1 MNSEKYDNNHCQ
13 EKYKKN
19 GYVVLRDFFNETELN
34 ALAIHVDRIY
44 GRWAKDNAAD
54 IYQHRLVNMH
64 SLTSAEYFEE
74 RPNERIAFFE
84 AIASQKLTTLLTAMF
99 GSGIYFHNTQ
109 LFFNPSNSECLPYW
123 HRDMQC
129 SSISDAIQRAELHNM
144 LSLHVRIPLLP
155 EKGIELIAGTHQRWD
170 TELEHNVRLEKN
182 NHKNS
187 EPLPNATLID
197 LSPCDIL
204 IFSAQMI
211 HRGNYFE
218 KHRYAQNPSR
228 KALDLCVGKY
238 HPMTADALDETVLPS
253 ESEISEIANAE
264 WYRVAWEVVEGRAT

>member
-1 MNSEKYDNNHCQ
+1 MQQKKFNQ
-13 EKYKKN
+13 EHYQKH
-19 GYVVLRDFFNETELN
+19 GYVILRNFFSDAEFN

-44 GRWAKDNAAD
+44 DEWARDNVAD

-64 SLTSAEYFEE
+64 SLTSPEYFEKQ
-74 RPNERIAFFE
+74 PKERIKFFE
-84 AIASQKLTTLLTAMF
+84 AIASEKLMNLLDELF

-109 LFFNPSNSECLPYW
+109 LFFNPSNRERLPYW
-123 HRDMQC
+123 HRDMQY
-129 SSISDAIQRAELHNM
+129 SPISDAIQRAELHNM

-155 EKGIELIAGTHQRWD
+155 EKAVELVDGTHQRWD

-182 NHKNS
+182 NYKNS
-187 EPLPNATLID
+187 EPLPSATLID

-211 HRGNYFE
+211 HRGNY
-218 KHRYAQNPSR
+218 AQNSNR
-228 KALDLCVGKY
+228 KALDLCVGTY

-253 ESEISEIANAE
+253 ESEMEEILNNE
-264 WYRVAWEVVEGRAT
+264 WYRMAWEVVKVRSR